1 MEDLESVAERPLFDV
16 VVRGRSSIDL
26 TFLGL
31 PHLPRLGEE
40 YHSTG
45 FAMNPG
51 ASFINAA
58 AAARLGLRT
67 GYATDLGNDFCSRYI
82 HDQLKST
89 GIDERFIQFHDE
101 DLTELSV
108 GLSFPTDRTF
118 ITWDAA
124 EGWEDRGVLID
135 DLRHNVVRCIF
146 SHVPLTPEVHAEAR
160 RQGICICVD
169 SFWQMDY
176 LHSDRVWQSIAQAD
190 IFMPNLIEA
199 FEITGADTAEEALA
213 VLSKRVPM
221 VAIKLGAAGAI
232 GSHHGHVYQ
241 VPALKVEVVDTTGAG
256 DNFDAGVI
264 YGLLRDLPF
273 PDCLRCGVV
282 AGSLSTRRPGWVEG
296 SATAE
301 EMAAGLLALGP
312 TEIEE

>member
-1 MEDLESVAERPLFDV
+1 MTHDSVAERPRV
-16 VVRGRSSIDL
+16 VGLVRGRSSIDI

-40 YHSTG
+40 YHATG

-58 AAARLGLRT
+58 AVARLGLRT
-67 GYATDLGNDFCSRYI
+67 GYATDLGNDFCSHYI
-82 HDQLKST
+82 HDQLKAT
-89 GIDERFIQFHDE
+89 GIDERFIRFHE
-101 DLTELSV
+101 QDLTELSV

-124 EGWEDRGVLID
+124 EGWEDRGVVLG
-135 DLRHNVVRCIF
+135 DLRHNKVRCIF
-146 SHVPLTPEVHAEAR
+146 SHVPLSPEVHAEAR
-160 RQGICICVD
+160 RQGILICVD
-169 SFWQMDY
+169 SFWRMDY
-176 LHSDRVWQSIAQAD
+176 LHSDRVWQSIEQAN

-221 VAIKLGAAGAI
+221 VAIKLGAAGAL
-232 GSHHGHVYQ
+232 GSHHGRVYRA
-241 VPALKVEVVDTTGAG
+241 PALKVEVVDTTGAG

-282 AGSLSTRRPGWVEG
+282 AGSLSTRRPGGVEG

-301 EMAAGLLALGP
+301 EMADGLLALGP
-312 TEIEE
+312 TMIED